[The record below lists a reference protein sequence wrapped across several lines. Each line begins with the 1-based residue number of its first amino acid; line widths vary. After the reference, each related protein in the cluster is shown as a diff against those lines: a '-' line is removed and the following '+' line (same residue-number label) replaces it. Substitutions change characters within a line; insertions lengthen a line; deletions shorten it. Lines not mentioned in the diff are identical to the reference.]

1 MAREAVSRIKNGEA
15 SVIAQ
20 LVDGAL
26 DRVTAEKVAKAARA
40 GDLLACQVVNQVAT
54 CLGVGLANLVN
65 IFNPQM
71 VVIGGGVSRMG
82 EMLLRPARKVV
93 KEKAFKLP
101 ARTVRIVRSRLGY
114 NAGIL
119 GAAAY
124 VYEQKTK
131 EATG

>member
-1 MAREAVSRIKNGEA
+1 
-15 SVIAQ
+15 
-20 LVDGAL
+20 
-26 DRVTAEKVAKAARA
+26 
-40 GDLLACQVVNQVAT
+40 VNQIAT
-54 CLGVGLANLVN
+54 YLGVGLANLVN

-71 VVIGGGVSRMG
+71 IVIGGGVSRMG
-82 EMLLRPARKVV
+82 GMLLRPARKVV

-124 VYEQKTK
+124 VCEQKLK
-131 EATG
+131 GAKG